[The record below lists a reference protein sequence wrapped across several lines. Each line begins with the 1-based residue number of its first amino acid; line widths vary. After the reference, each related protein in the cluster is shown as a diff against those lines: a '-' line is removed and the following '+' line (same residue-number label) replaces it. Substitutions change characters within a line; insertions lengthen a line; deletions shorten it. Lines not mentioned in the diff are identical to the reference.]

1 MIIRE
6 VLQKPDGALAF
17 KPPEEF
23 LRACGPEIAVK
34 ETSRLGQW
42 SQHDHGWYGER
53 LDGLAYSVTENFRAN
68 CLLNLTITLKPNTR
82 SAGVLFRTT
91 PNLERGY
98 MLRLDPAHNRVVFE
112 RWPKSWPWKSEFW
125 RNVAAARGQ
134 QPFMVQRSVHPSQFS
149 WEEPIRIQLF
159 FHDTIAEVFVQDE
172 LALVTRT
179 YDHRDGDF
187 ALFVEHGAAD
197 FTELTLKPLP

>member
-1 MIIRE
+1 
-6 VLQKPDGALAF
+6 
-17 KPPEEF
+17 
-23 LRACGPEIAVK
+23 
-34 ETSRLGQW
+34 
-42 SQHDHGWYGER
+42 
-53 LDGLAYSVTENFRAN
+53 
-68 CLLNLTITLKPNTR
+68 
-82 SAGVLFRTT
+82 
-91 PNLERGY
+91 